1 MKTPTAEEI
10 IELVEKLPNADQHI
24 YFEDGKH
31 YITQEFLV
39 GTFAGRGF
47 EGDTLEE
54 AAQKLIDYL
63 YEHIGHKSM
72 VGNEV
77 TKSGFPNLDS
87 VERYCKLV
95 VVEDNL

>member
-1 MKTPTAEEI
+1 MKRPITKEI

-95 VVEDNL
+95 VEEDNL